1 MFSKKK
7 TTNNDYHKHTYNK
20 NRLSENVKRRIHVAL
35 VVENGV
41 DWGVS
46 GEVPGYLINELD
58 DAIEKIARYVDEN

>member
-1 MFSKKK
+1 MFFKKK
-7 TTNNDYHKHTYNK
+7 VTNNDYHKRTYNK
-20 NRLSENVKRRIHVAL
+20 NRLSENDKRRIHVAL

-58 DAIEKIARYVDEN
+58 DVIEKIARYVDEN